1 MTDTSPMTMIAYFF
15 LSPSEK
21 GQEPFI
27 MLGLELIESL
37 NPLPILILLN
47 GTNISFP
54 LETSK
59 ERISI

>member
-1 MTDTSPMTMIAYFF
+1 
-15 LSPSEK
+15 
-21 GQEPFI
+21 

-37 NPLPILILLN
+37 SPLPVLTLLN

-59 ERISI
+59 ERIPI